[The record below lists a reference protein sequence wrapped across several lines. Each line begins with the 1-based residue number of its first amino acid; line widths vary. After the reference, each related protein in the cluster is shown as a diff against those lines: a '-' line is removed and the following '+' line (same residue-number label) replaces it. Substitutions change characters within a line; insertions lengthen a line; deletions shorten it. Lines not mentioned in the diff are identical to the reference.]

1 VKRGAEA
8 KHLCKQALDRNLE
21 KVRRMGRL
29 MPTKRKMETTN
40 VKMKSRT
47 KSGKVRDGGAES
59 VNLVNLGQSG
69 ELGADE
75 ALLALPL

>member
-1 VKRGAEA
+1 
-8 KHLCKQALDRNLE
+8 LE

-47 KSGKVRDGGAES
+47 KSGKVRDLAFSQNPRLDGGGAES
-59 VNLVNLGQSG
+59 VNLGQSG